1 MSIPI
6 FPNGIR
12 GLSDS
17 KWSGAQGEAHKLVG
31 VDFRSEPRVV
41 KAHQKLDKISS
52 VIENDKEVDVV
63 DELCNSVVT
72 LDDGNR
78 VWFSSES
85 GKIWKQ
91 DPSDN
96 FSLLHTLDVTN
107 DYKEPNSNV
116 GLIFENK
123 KQGDIPISSVVNRS
137 YYGRLT
143 EKQKFDLGVSYV
155 QNGYGNYAITNR
167 TNNVFVMTNKYN
179 ENDGKFE
186 GWIHKIE
193 INKTSPNVVMSVKHE
208 EEVDYNGDT
217 YNSIDIGGLTNM
229 FAVCNAE
236 RDIGGYDIRSVV
248 KVIGQSNLNTEAE
261 YINESVPCS
270 SQRIK
275 SIDNRRFII
284 AYNED
289 GNVVNTKIKLLD
301 YTSGSITLISSLTES
316 LGEIIKIERI
326 DNNHFMLIS
335 YGNKMS
341 IVGFDESY
349 NLSLVSNDNKFY
361 GDHQITDVVF
371 TKEDNS
377 NFVLI
382 SSDKDGTLGRV
393 YYFEMDVF
401 YNITF
406 IKSELQKNIGNV
418 VVNKFD
424 KKHII
429 TIGNGLDDNGNAG
442 TFSTSFEIKEDGGL
456 EEVGTSKVSSL
467 EYQNF
472 YFTDTPNYNGSY
484 GLLTIIAE
492 HGNLK
497 YGYYDHNTVHNNS
510 VVLKPE
516 KDKVKVLSAV
526 GYAFGYENK
535 SENKITLK
543 IPKGKN
549 RGVVIFAGAESKNT
563 QLFDEVKVDGVQANE
578 INNTD
583 NDDNF
588 GLLTG
593 AYYVSDMEDNKEEV
607 EIIIS
612 RNPNYV
618 INYIYLA
625 VVAVEDLKKT
635 SPVLDQKEWWNNYNN
650 IKGNQSGQLTLSCA
664 TSFSGKQT
672 VGDHQKEV
680 LRLEDETG
688 PEDGSAWYLLDSLSV
703 VVSSRLYNPGTNKIV
718 NAKMFSY
725 QEIEVPAK
733 EENDYKYGNG
743 EIVNDIFFCNDDVL
757 FRINENDIDDWAN
770 KMETVDNF
778 KHGSDSHSMVVQNL
792 ELFIADKHSIAK
804 VSKSMEFLPEVF
816 GGLEPEEITSLTSFD
831 TDILIGTKNG
841 NQARVLRWDCFD
853 RGYYAQDEI
862 FEKGVNTFIKDDNYT
877 YVSVGETG
885 KLYYYNGEKLDLFKR
900 IDGGWDKNNTAIIHD
915 NSVTTFNG
923 IPLFGLSTKNGT
935 PTEMGLYGLGS
946 YSNRYPKSLSLDFPV
961 PTSELDNVKIGAMTV
976 RDCDLYVSYKT
987 ETDVGIA
994 KLNHNKKYPNA
1005 YIETTM
1011 LTDLRERGV
1020 GSIIEGVTAE
1030 YVELP
1035 EDTDVKIGSKTKYDD
1050 DYVDMDTVIDTGK
1063 MLVGTKNNIPNI
1075 SNLQLR
1081 FELLSKDNDSPVIEN
1096 FSLC

>member
-96 FSLLHTLDVTN
+96 FSLLHTLDVAN
-107 DYKEPNSNV
+107 DYKEPDSTRPLEWEDEDIMKTLSIYQNGLPSNYSRQNDSIEWGGDYHNHNAGRETMV
-116 GLIFENK
+116 IPLGSNGMFANLHK
-123 KQGDIPISSVVNRS
+123 KMVNRMGSVVLRAGDVNNQAGKIVFHEEFDLYDRLEIDAVNPGFVTINPSSDTPTVFMGHRKGNDYRVDTFTFSPS
-137 YYGRLT
+137 YNDFTHKGSLIHGDGFTWSPTYNLVERIDDSHILYLSRDNLKVFETFSPYTTIT
-143 EKQKFDLGVSYV
+143 EKSTALGKSRPNFLMKVRDDCFIVGSNFNLDVVKIGENYSLSYGD
-155 QNGYGNYAITNR
+155 N
-167 TNNVFVMTNKYN
+167 FWYN
-179 ENDGKFE
+179 ENNTAGKDARA
-186 GWIHKIE
+186 
-193 INKTSPNVVMSVKHE
+193 VM
-208 EEVDYNGDT
+208 
-217 YNSIDIGGLTNM
+217 I
-229 FAVCNAE
+229 
-236 RDIGGYDIRSVV
+236 
-248 KVIGQSNLNTEAE
+248 
-261 YINESVPCS
+261 
-270 SQRIK
+270 
-275 SIDNRRFII
+275 
-284 AYNED
+284 
-289 GNVVNTKIKLLD
+289 
-301 YTSGSITLISSLTES
+301 
-316 LGEIIKIERI
+316 
-326 DNNHFMLIS
+326 
-335 YGNKMS
+335 
-341 IVGFDESY
+341 DESR
-349 NLSLVSNDNKFY
+349 
-361 GDHQITDVVF
+361 
-371 TKEDNS
+371 
-377 NFVLI
+377 FV
-382 SSDKDGTLGRV
+382 
-393 YYFEMDVF
+393 
-401 YNITF
+401 
-406 IKSELQKNIGNV
+406 
-418 VVNKFD
+418 
-424 KKHII
+424 
-429 TIGNGLDDNGNAG
+429 
-442 TFSTSFEIKEDGGL
+442 
-456 EEVGTSKVSSL
+456 VSS
-467 EYQNF
+467 
-472 YFTDTPNYNGSY
+472 
-484 GLLTIIAE
+484 A
-492 HGNLK
+492 
-497 YGYYDHNTVHNNS
+497 
-510 VVLKPE
+510 
-516 KDKVKVLSAV
+516 
-526 GYAFGYENK
+526 
-535 SENKITLK
+535 
-543 IPKGKN
+543 
-549 RGVVIFAGAESKNT
+549 
-563 QLFDEVKVDGVQANE
+563 
-578 INNTD
+578 
-583 NDDNF
+583 
-588 GLLTG
+588 
-593 AYYVSDMEDNKEEV
+593 NKEARSLCLFELNELD
-607 EIIIS
+607 EIS
-612 RNPNYV
+612 
-618 INYIYLA
+618 
-625 VVAVEDLKKT
+625 
-635 SPVLDQKEWWNNYNN
+635 
-650 IKGNQSGQLTLSCA
+650 
-664 TSFSGKQT
+664 
-672 VGDHQKEV
+672 
-680 LRLEDETG
+680 
-688 PEDGSAWYLLDSLSV
+688 LLDSLVYEHEDFGPETHPKPVVLIGKNTVAISSV
-703 VVSSRLYNPGTNKIV
+703 TTNKQRTESEHEIKIFEIIDNKIKERIPKARNTEKLRLAVPRTQTMVKIKDRLIVTIHGTDSEKDDYEEIHWIKSFTITTGASVGVTLNPTDKEPEIVKAFASTEGHPSREIETKLEVPENINNSYLLVVTGSSENNKIRKVEVEGVEADELVSLDEDYWFGSRYSIYGIKNPESGENTIKTTFTEDTRSRFIATILISNISQTTPTGETDSGWLNYLVLEGNKNNQLRVGAFLTRKGPQITSGDHQEGVISTDIKSGDIFYTLTVDSRLYQAGTDKII

-725 QEIEVPAK
+725 EELNITAT
-733 EENDYKYGNG
+733 EENEYEYSKN
-743 EIVNDIFFCNDDVL
+743 EMINEIFFCNDNVL
-757 FRINENDIDDWAN
+757 FRIKDKDIDDWAE

-778 KHGSDSHSMVVQNL
+778 KHGSDQHSMVVQNS
-792 ELFIADKHSIAK
+792 ELFISDKHSIAK
-804 VSKSMEFLPEVF
+804 VSRSMEFLPEVF